1 MISQQMNSA
10 KTDLELNCRAAAK
23 EVKTFVREKNL
34 ELNAAQHEGYKELR
48 GIRSGMEET
57 VTSSRRE
64 VRECTSEGKEKVRF
78 LREEEVGPAVAITT
92 EFRGRV
98 GELERLAGS
107 LMAEI
112 IEFPRIWQPTVLV
125 HGLPLAGEESFQ
137 DQGRA
142 VAGLLGR
149 VLGLRQQM
157 VIVEL
162 CRLQPTRCCCLIR
175 KYWLILIF
183 ILRTELGGMPPL
195 HNAYIGK

>member
-1 MISQQMNSA
+1 M
-10 KTDLELNCRAAAK
+10 
-23 EVKTFVREKNL
+23 
-34 ELNAAQHEGYKELR
+34 
-48 GIRSGMEET
+48 
-57 VTSSRRE
+57 
-64 VRECTSEGKEKVRF
+64 RECTSEGKEKVRF

-149 VLGLRQQM
+149 VLGLRGKM
-157 VIVEL
+157 VVVEL
-162 CRLQPTRCCCLIR
+162 CRLQPTRFSCLFLKPTLR
-175 KYWLILIF
+175 KIF
-183 ILRTELGGMPPL
+183 IPSGPS
-195 HNAYIGK
+195 